1 MEADKQK
8 LFADKVKQHFT
19 SMEKQINE
27 ALGKDKTMLY
37 FDAIALEA
45 IRLKIEGWDK
55 LGFEQLREKIK
66 ALKAVKP

>member
-1 MEADKQK
+1 MEKDKQQ
-8 LFADKVKQHFT
+8 LFAEKVKQHFNT
-19 SMEKQINE
+19 MEKQMQE

-55 LGFEQLREKIK
+55 MGFEQLREKIK